1 MEEEK
6 EYPGQCEG
14 MYSSEAEECR
24 ECDIAEQCKRVTNA
38 KDNKRNVDSSKG
50 KRQKTT

>member
-24 ECDIAEQCKRVTNA
+24 ECGIAEQCKRVTNA
-38 KDNKRNVDSSKG
+38 ENIKRNVDSSKG
-50 KRQKTT
+50 KC